1 MISLPAFPAQEHPC
15 RSPARATC
23 HVIQITNNAARDHPL
38 AIASARPP
46 PPSPAPAALPL
57 L

>member
-23 HVIQITNNAARDHPL
+23 HVIQITNNAAKDHPL
-38 AIASARPP
+38 AIAAPAARPP
-46 PPSPAPAALPL
+46 PAPAALPL